1 MTQERFDSTD
11 LRHPRDETPYWGE
24 HAARYM
30 FALPYVSGKRVLDIA
45 CGTGYGSLILR
56 QNAQAVTGV
65 DVNLDAARKAIE
77 DNGREVISVLVAD
90 GCKLPFGNDL
100 FDVITSFETLE
111 HLHDR
116 ATFLKELQRTLG
128 PDGKLVLS
136 TPNANYWQPV
146 NGKPR
151 NRFHVHEYTPEE
163 LHAELQKHFSSVSLL
178 GQVLDGR
185 FRISPFWDAQQRL
198 PRKPGI
204 QFERFVWRVLNKM
217 SVPVRNRASE
227 LLWNHSFLPGEHDYR
242 FIPEAL
248 ETAPFLVAVCGANRE
263 ADTETNG

>member
-1 MTQERFDSTD
+1 MTRVRFDSTD
-11 LRHPRDETPYWGE
+11 LQHPRDETPYWGE
-24 HAARYM
+24 HAARYV
-30 FALPYVSGKRVLDIA
+30 FALPHVLGKRVLDIA

-56 QNAQAVTGV
+56 QNAEAVTGV
-65 DVNLDAARKAIE
+65 DVDFEAARKANAG
-77 DNGREVISVLVAD
+77 DGRGAIAVLVAD
-90 GCKLPFGNDL
+90 GCKLPFGDHL
-100 FDVITSFETLE
+100 FDAITSFETLE

-116 ATFLKELQRTLG
+116 DTFLKELRRTLR
-128 PDGKLVLS
+128 PEGKLVLS
-136 TPNANYWQPV
+136 TPNANYTQPID
-146 NGKPR
+146 GKPR

-163 LHAELQKHFSSVSLL
+163 LHAALQQHFSSVTLL

-227 LLWNHSFLPGEHDYR
+227 LLWNHSFLPYEHDYH
-242 FIPEAL
+242 FTPEAV
-248 ETAPFLVAVCGANRE
+248 ETAPVLVAVCGGALGGGNR
-263 ADTETNG
+263 N